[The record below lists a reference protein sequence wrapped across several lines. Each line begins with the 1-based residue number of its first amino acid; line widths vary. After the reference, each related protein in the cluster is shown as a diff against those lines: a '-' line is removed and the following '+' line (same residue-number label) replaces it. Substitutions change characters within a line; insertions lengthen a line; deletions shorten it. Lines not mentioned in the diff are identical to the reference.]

1 MKVIEEKEFEQYL
14 EELQCLVNGWKEKGH
29 QAEVMRSDMS
39 IILCSITD
47 KNITFTVEQLQKIF
61 ELI

>member
-14 EELQCLVNGWKEKGH
+14 EELQCLVNGWKVKGH
-29 QAEVMRSDMS
+29 QAETMRSDMS
-39 IILCSITD
+39 SILCGITD
-47 KNITFTVEQLQKIF
+47 KTIAFTVEQLQKIF

>member
-14 EELQCLVNGWKEKGH
+14 EELRCMVNGWKEKGH
-29 QAEVMRSDMS
+29 QAETMRSDMS
-39 IILCSITD
+39 FILCSIAE